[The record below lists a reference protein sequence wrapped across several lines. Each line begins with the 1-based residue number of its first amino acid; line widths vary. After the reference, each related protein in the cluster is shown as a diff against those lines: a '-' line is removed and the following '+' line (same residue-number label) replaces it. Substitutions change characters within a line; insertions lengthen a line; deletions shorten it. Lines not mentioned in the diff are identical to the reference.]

1 MKDRPYMMYRQSWFL
16 KYFFS
21 YLPVLML
28 PVLLGFVFY
37 YTNITTVKQEIENVN
52 FSALAQA
59 GNELDYIS
67 SEMRNIAYHFSG
79 YFADFEGPDDYRG
92 LSGAD
97 QSILCQRLKNYEESL
112 HYAVEIVLYLR
123 GDSRLYTSSGIIR
136 YRQFEENQRPY
147 GDLVM
152 SSFFTQLNSIRQP
165 ASFQIRPGASGLSER
180 ITSYLY
186 PIPYLDVIPKAT
198 MCFLFRGSEMR
209 SVLENY
215 LGLYRGNIYL
225 YNEVLNKL
233 YQYENLDLPGEFT
246 QSMAGLRGVGVQELN
261 SGGSRYMLMRSVSNN
276 TGISVIAVSGEKHY
290 YSRIS
295 RMQTIL
301 MCSIVLLALAG
312 VVIAYWMSMRNY
324 RPLRRLVSTVAGSS
338 RQEEGSSDNEFDFL
352 LEKWNRIEETNLE
365 LNRALDRQRPLVAYS
380 FMGNLLRGL
389 YTSPE
394 EIEYYGKCANINLG
408 FHFFAVLII
417 SPAAHDM
424 EHKSLSSQIQMILAG
439 VEEESLRNC
448 RLYSIELILEQ
459 QVAVI
464 VNAREKTEE
473 GKDMRIFAA
482 NLLAEH
488 IRESYRLAVKIG
500 CGGICG
506 SPLNINASFMEAKVL
521 MEEYILLNKER
532 IMVFEDMVSSRNSGT
547 CRYPVIEQSLFIQS
561 VKQANRDIAL
571 AAVDKMIEHIAAED
585 SYPLIQCLCFD
596 IINMLIKTIGSLEID
611 LEKSHIKALAS
622 FSDLEYFREKVRE
635 TTILICDKFEKM
647 YELKNKLLKTRIID
661 FVNDNFTSGQLSL
674 QQVADKF
681 DISPSY
687 VSRFFKQETGSHFNH
702 YVSML
707 RVDRAKELLAN
718 SDKKVKDIIFE
729 VGYIDAASFLRK
741 FKAQE
746 GITPGQYRERM
757 SRP

>member
-1 MKDRPYMMYRQSWFL
+1 MMYRRSWFL

-21 YLPVLML
+21 YLPVLIL

-59 GNELDYIS
+59 GNEMDYIS
-67 SEMRNIAYHFSG
+67 SEMKNIAYHFSG
-79 YFADFEGPDDYRG
+79 YFIDFEGLDNYSG

-123 GDSRLYTSSGIIR
+123 GDSRIYTSSGLVR
-136 YRQFEENQRPY
+136 YSQFEEDRRLY
-147 GDLVM
+147 GNLVM
-152 SSFFTQLNSIRQP
+152 SSFFTHLNSIRQP
-165 ASFQIRPGASGLSER
+165 ASFQIRPGTSDPSER
-180 ITSYLY
+180 LTSYLY
-186 PIPYLDVIPKAT
+186 PIPYLDVIPRAT
-198 MCFLFRGSEMR
+198 MCFLFRGKEMR

-215 LGLYRGNIYL
+215 LGVYRGNIYL
-225 YNEVLNKL
+225 YNEVLNSL
-233 YQYENLDLPGEFT
+233 YQYENMELPGEFT
-246 QSMAGLRGVGVQELN
+246 QSMAGLRGVGVQELD
-261 SGGSRYMLMRSVSNN
+261 SGGSRYMLMRSVSDN
-276 TGISVIAVSGEKHY
+276 TGISIIAVSREKNY

-295 RMQTIL
+295 RMQTML
-301 MCSIVLLALAG
+301 MCSILLLALAG
-312 VVIAYWMSMRNY
+312 LIIAYWMSMRNY

-338 RQEEGSSDNEFDFL
+338 RQEKGSSENEFDFL

-389 YTSPE
+389 YTGPG
-394 EIEYYGKCANINLG
+394 EIEYYCKCANISLN
-408 FHFFAVLII
+408 FPFFAVLII
-417 SPAAHDM
+417 SPAAHDT

-439 VEEESLRNC
+439 VEGETLRNC

-473 GKDMRIFAA
+473 GKDMRVFAA

-500 CGGICG
+500 CGGICD

-521 MEEYILLNKER
+521 MEEYFLNKER

-547 CRYPVIEQSLFIQS
+547 YRYPVIEQSLFIQS
-561 VKQANRDIAL
+561 VKQANREIAL

-596 IINMLIKTIGSLEID
+596 IINMLIKTTGSLEID

-622 FSDLEYFREKVRE
+622 FSDLEHFREKVRE
-635 TTILICDKFEKM
+635 TTVLICDKFGKM

-681 DISPSY
+681 DISLNY

-707 RVDRAKELLAN
+707 RMDRAKDLLAN

-746 GITPGQYRERM
+746 GITPGQYRERT